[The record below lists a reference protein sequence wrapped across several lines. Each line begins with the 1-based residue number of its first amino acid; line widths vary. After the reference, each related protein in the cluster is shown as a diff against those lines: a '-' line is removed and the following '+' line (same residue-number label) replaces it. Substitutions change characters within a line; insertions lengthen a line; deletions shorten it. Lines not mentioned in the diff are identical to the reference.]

1 MELRSFYLANQISKA
16 YLTVEP
22 LTIPNFKLFGEQIEP
37 IVHPSLLTK

>member
-1 MELRSFYLANQISKA
+1 MELRSFYLENQESKA

-22 LTIPNFKLFGEQIEP
+22 LAIPNFKLFGEPIET